1 MELSRVAGA
10 SPVLLLRRQMQA
22 GTKHYDTAVVSEAN
36 EAISDCTGGKGKVKQ
51 PASAI

>member
-10 SPVLLLRRQMQA
+10 SPELRLRRQMQA
-22 GTKHYDTAVVSEAN
+22 GTKRYDTAVVSIAN
-36 EAISDCTGGKGKVKQ
+36 EAIFDCTGGKGKVRQ